1 MAVNWEKLVTV
12 HQKIKAKYKADQEAW
27 NVKEAKYKGDLEE
40 LTNFMQ
46 SIMNDEGINSVKTD
60 AGTVFR
66 KAKIIPQASDWGAFY
81 AWVKENDAF
90 DALEKRIK
98 GTFIATYM
106 EENDDALP
114 PGVSVFKKYEVGVRK
129 A

>member
-12 HQKIKAKYKADQEAW
+12 HQKIKARYKADQEAW

-46 SIMNDEGINSVKTD
+46 SIMNDEGINSVQTD

-66 KAKIIPQASDWGAFY
+66 KA
-81 AWVKENDAF
+81 
-90 DALEKRIK
+90 
-98 GTFIATYM
+98 
-106 EENDDALP
+106 
-114 PGVSVFKKYEVGVRK
+114 
-129 A
+129 